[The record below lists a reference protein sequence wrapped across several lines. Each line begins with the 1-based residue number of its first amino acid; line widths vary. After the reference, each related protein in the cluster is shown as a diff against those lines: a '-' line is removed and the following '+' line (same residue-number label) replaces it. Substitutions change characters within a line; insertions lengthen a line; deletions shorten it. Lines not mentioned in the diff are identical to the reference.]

1 MTGGA
6 QHWGQLE
13 PAGAH
18 GIIHSFAQQQQH
30 IASCLQQLEHAA
42 EDRAAEAEDRANKES
57 HQASE
62 ESQQEINCWQAQSFV
77 LRWKI
82 KTVEDLS
89 QSKVLANQLEAVLN
103 LKMGELETDVANKQ
117 FLLSELKAELQ
128 LVKDSSAAAE
138 QRASDLQGQ
147 LAACKEA
154 AAQRTKAAAAGQREA
169 EAEAAGQ
176 REAEAAAVAAQSTER
191 EAYVT
196 QLESAAQ
203 TCVCSEK
210 DVPGLEAAVAQ
221 LESELESEQ
230 QATVHLESLFL
241 EKDQQLYIL
250 TEHYEASQR
259 IQEELA
265 AASKQSADLVAS
277 KQKEIQSKSSVIA
290 KLKETVKLLSQE
302 LEEAALVESQVR
314 VWFDW

>member
-117 FLLSELKAELQ
+117 FLLSELNAKLQ
-128 LVKDSSAAAE
+128 LVKDSNAAAE

-147 LAACKEA
+147 LEACQEA
-154 AAQRTKAAAAGQREA
+154 AAQRMKAEAAAAGL
-169 EAEAAGQ
+169 
-176 REAEAAAVAAQSTER
+176 REAEAAAAGLREAEAAAQSTEQ

-210 DVPGLEAAVAQ
+210 NVPGLEAAVAQ

-241 EKDQQLYIL
+241 EKDHQLYVL

-277 KQKEIQSKSSVIA
+277 KQQEIQSKSSVIA
-290 KLKETVKLLSQE
+290 KLKETVRLLSQE